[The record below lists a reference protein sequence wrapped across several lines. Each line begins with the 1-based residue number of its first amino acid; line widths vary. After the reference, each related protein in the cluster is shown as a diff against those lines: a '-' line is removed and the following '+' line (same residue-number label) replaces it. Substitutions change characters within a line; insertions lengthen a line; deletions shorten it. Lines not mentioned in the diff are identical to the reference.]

1 MPRTVGDEL
10 ASIDL
15 FAALDRRS
23 LDELAAA
30 TTARRLAAGQI
41 LFAQGDP
48 SDHLVVVRSGRLR
61 VLVSSDRGDELVF
74 TVLGSGDV
82 LGELSMIDGLPR
94 SATVSAL
101 DPSVVLLLPEAAVR
115 RVLLQ
120 SPEALLAVARQLGE
134 QVRRLT
140 GSAADLVFLDLP
152 RRLAK
157 LVLSRAEGPDG
168 YRVADLGVNQSG
180 LAAQLGTTR
189 QSVNRA
195 LAGLV
200 RRHWIELDGEHVAV
214 RDESAL
220 RAFAG
225 MA

>member
-1 MPRTVGDEL
+1 
-10 ASIDL
+10 
-15 FAALDRRS
+15 
-23 LDELAAA
+23 
-30 TTARRLAAGQI
+30 
-41 LFAQGDP
+41 
-48 SDHLVVVRSGRLR
+48 
-61 VLVSSDRGDELVF
+61 
-74 TVLGSGDV
+74 
-82 LGELSMIDGLPR
+82 MIDGLPR

-101 DPSVVLLLPEAAVR
+101 DPSVVLLLPESAVR

-140 GSAADLVFLDLP
+140 GSAADLVFLDLA

-157 LVLSRAEGPDG
+157 LVLTRTEGSDG
-168 YRVADLGVNQSG
+168 RRVAELGVNQTG

-200 RRHWIELDGEHVAV
+200 RRHWIDVEGGHVTI
-214 RDESAL
+214 RDEEAL

-225 MA
+225 VS